1 MRAAFAQQQAEL
13 QGLRGQ
19 VQRLEAAVAA
29 GMEADEMREETS
41 CPELPQ
47 DYIFPLTTVQEL
59 ERLDRELANN
69 AVRRRLVSEYRNFV
83 IKIGI

>member
-1 MRAAFAQQQAEL
+1 MRVAFAQQQAEL
-13 QGLRGQ
+13 QGLWGQ
-19 VQRLEAAVAA
+19 VRRLEAAVAA
-29 GMEADEMREETS
+29 GVEADKTREETS
-41 CPELPQ
+41 RPELPQ

-69 AVRRRLVSEYRNFV
+69 AVRRWLVSEYRNFV